1 MREFEVQIIETLSTI
16 VKVEAECKDAAL
28 AKVKEKYWA
37 EEVVLD
43 ASDFDYTNMEVI
55 NDSGNYSTNE

>member
-16 VKVEAECKDAAL
+16 VKVEAECKDDAL

-43 ASDFDYTNMEVI
+43 DSDFDYTNMEVI
-55 NDSGNYSTNE
+55 NDSGNYSTDE